1 MMWICL
7 HMNDGLFQEARK
19 SANMDGERV
28 TLARL
33 GWPPNSCEGAGGS
46 THTWSED
53 VREGRIRTAVHG
65 RLTGI
70 TELKAPV
77 DARSGNKKRLGRQGN
92 DHRLAES

>member
-1 MMWICL
+1 VDL
-7 HMNDGLFQEARK
+7 PTHERRALSQEARK

-33 GWPPNSCEGAGGS
+33 GWPPNSCKGAGGS
-46 THTWSED
+46 AHTWSEG

-65 RLTGI
+65 RPAGI
-70 TELKAPV
+70 TELKAAV
-77 DARSGNKKRLGRQGN
+77 DARSGNKKRLGPQGD

>member
-1 MMWICL
+1 MWICL
-7 HMNDGLFQEARK
+7 HMNDGLSQEARK

-28 TLARL
+28 ALARL
-33 GWPPNSCEGAGGS
+33 GWPPNSCEGASGS
-46 THTWSED
+46 AHTWSED

-65 RLTGI
+65 RLAGI

-77 DARSGNKKRLGRQGN
+77 DARSGNKKRLGPQGN